1 MSELADGRARE
12 RISTEFGTSF
22 FVEAAAGTGK
32 TTELVR
38 RIVGLIRSGA
48 GALAQI
54 VAVTFTEKAAGEM
67 KLRLRGEIEKV
78 RGEAE
83 GQERDRLDRALRE
96 LELARIGTI
105 HAFCMD
111 VLHERPIEAAID
123 PRFEI
128 SAEDDADA
136 LASDAFDG
144 WFQESLSDPPE
155 GVRRILRRRNR
166 RQPPREQLRTA
177 TLRLSKHRDFPAR
190 WRRDPFDRDRE
201 IDKLIY
207 ELAQVGALARASSWF
222 DDWLTKSLLEISRFV
237 DEVARREAVAERDYD
252 GLEAEL
258 RGFARWRHWG
268 WKGWRGTTFGALSRD
283 EVLERRD
290 RAKADLDAFIA
301 KSDADLAP
309 LLHDAMQVPIAEYE
323 TRKAKLGRLDFLDL
337 LIKTRDLI
345 RDDAAVRSELQRR
358 FSHFFVDEFQDTDP
372 LQAEILL
379 LLAAD
384 NPAETDW
391 RAVRPVPGKLFLV
404 GDPKQAIYRFRRA
417 DVSVYEDVKKHLL
430 GAGSELIELSTSFRA
445 LPSIQSFVNSAFAPA
460 MIADGAQA
468 GYVPLERARAEIGG
482 RPTIV
487 ALPVPAPYG
496 DYGKIVEASIERS
509 FADAVGGFVDWLI
522 NTSGWTVEEEKQ
534 QVPVRPRHVA
544 ILFRR
549 FQFFGRD
556 ITRPYVRTLEARRIP
571 HVLVGAR
578 SFHDREEIIAL
589 RNALTAI
596 EWPDDELKVFAT
608 LRGPFF
614 ALSDEALLAFRQ
626 QLDGAGG
633 IRTVRL
639 NPRRQIDRDGLPP
652 AAAEVV
658 DALEVLRRL
667 HVSRNHRPIAETIT
681 SLLESTRAL
690 PGIAFWRNG
699 EQALANCLRVVDLA
713 RNFERRALSFRAF
726 VEAMEAD
733 AERGEAS
740 EAPIVEQ
747 GTEGVRIMT
756 VHKAKGLEFPVV
768 ILADPACN
776 ESSNTPSRHVDPERR
791 LWVQPLCGCAPV
803 ELLEAA
809 DEELRRDRAE
819 GIRVAYVASTRARD
833 LLVAPV
839 CGDEPIEGWLQ
850 VMDPMLY
857 PRQEARRQSI
867 PAPGCPT
874 FGENSVLD
882 RGPEGHAP
890 PGGSVRPGL
899 HRLGGGAP
907 DIVWWDPAVLPP
919 EPEEHAPLRN
929 QRVLEADTQGA
940 AAASEANYALW
951 KDRRHTLITQ
961 ASRPALKVQTITSL
975 ARSENERVG
984 ESRPAREDGPPVLV
998 ETIESASAQRP
1009 GGKRFGALVHAVLA
1023 SIELT
1028 SGNDIEQSV
1037 SSTPG

>member
-1 MSELADGRARE
+1 
-12 RISTEFGTSF
+12 
-22 FVEAAAGTGK
+22 
-32 TTELVR
+32 
-38 RIVGLIRSGA
+38 
-48 GALAQI
+48 
-54 VAVTFTEKAAGEM
+54 
-67 KLRLRGEIEKV
+67 
-78 RGEAE
+78 
-83 GQERDRLDRALRE
+83 
-96 LELARIGTI
+96 
-105 HAFCMD
+105 
-111 VLHERPIEAAID
+111 
-123 PRFEI
+123 
-128 SAEDDADA
+128 
-136 LASDAFDG
+136 
-144 WFQESLSDPPE
+144 
-155 GVRRILRRRNR
+155 
-166 RQPPREQLRTA
+166 
-177 TLRLSKHRDFPAR
+177 
-190 WRRDPFDRDRE
+190 
-201 IDKLIY
+201 
-207 ELAQVGALARASSWF
+207 
-222 DDWLTKSLLEISRFV
+222 
-237 DEVARREAVAERDYD
+237 
-252 GLEAEL
+252 
-258 RGFARWRHWG
+258 
-268 WKGWRGTTFGALSRD
+268 
-283 EVLERRD
+283 
-290 RAKADLDAFIA
+290 
-301 KSDADLAP
+301 
-309 LLHDAMQVPIAEYE
+309 
-323 TRKAKLGRLDFLDL
+323 
-337 LIKTRDLI
+337 
-345 RDDAAVRSELQRR
+345 
-358 FSHFFVDEFQDTDP
+358 
-372 LQAEILL
+372 
-379 LLAAD
+379 
-384 NPAETDW
+384 
-391 RAVRPVPGKLFLV
+391 
-404 GDPKQAIYRFRRA
+404 
-417 DVSVYEDVKKHLL
+417 
-430 GAGSELIELSTSFRA
+430 
-445 LPSIQSFVNSAFAPA
+445 
-460 MIADGAQA
+460 
-468 GYVPLERARAEIGG
+468 
-482 RPTIV
+482 V

-534 QVPVRPRHVA
+534 QVTVRPRHVA

-571 HVLVGAR
+571 HVLVGGR

-626 QLDGAGG
+626 RLDGAGG
-633 IRTVRL
+633 VRTERL
-639 NPRRQIDRDGLPP
+639 NPRRQIDRDGLDRTT
-652 AAAEVV
+652 AEVA

-667 HVSRNHRPIAETIT
+667 HVGRNHRPIAETIT
-681 SLLESTRAL
+681 SLLEATRAL

-713 RNFERRALSFRAF
+713 RNFERRAFSFRAF

-768 ILADPACN
+768 ILADPTCN

-839 CGDEPIEGWLQ
+839 CGDAPIAGWLQ

-857 PRQEARRQSI
+857 PQQEVRRQSV

-874 FGENSVLD
+874 FGEDSVLN
-882 RGPEGHAP
+882 RGPEGHSP

-919 EPEEHAPLRN
+919 EPDEHAPLRN
-929 QRVLEADTQGA
+929 QRVLEADTGGA
-940 AAASEANYALW
+940 AAASETNYASW
-951 KDRRHTLITQ
+951 RDRRQTLLTQ

-975 ARSENERVG
+975 ARSENGIVG
-984 ESRPAREDGPPVLV
+984 GSSPAREDGPPVLV
-998 ETIESASAQRP
+998 ETITSASPKRP

-1028 SGNDIEQSV
+1028 RGDDIQQSASLNGRLIGATDEEIEAAVGVVRAVLEHPVMRRAAARSVDELRRETPVMLRLEDGSIAEGVVDLAFPDNAPGFAGWTIVDFKTDREFAASSDRYITQVELYAEAIGNLMHVPAQGFLLV
-1037 SSTPG
+1037 V